1 MASPIVDVL
10 EEIGLHTLTRR
21 FEEEKVE
28 LQDIQSL
35 SDADLNRLGVT
46 TIGDRVR
53 LRCRSRAMEEREPTT
68 SAPAPP
74 APSRGPSFLSA
85 ENVRKE
91 RDLLFNSRKGKNRNE
106 LGRCKQQIC
115 LEDGIVVCHMH
126 IQYIYPR
133 VPIFAYLVKN

>member
-1 MASPIVDVL
+1 MASRIVDVL
-10 EEIGLHTLTRR
+10 EEIGLHNLTRR

-46 TIGDRVR
+46 TIGERVR

-91 RDLLFNSRKGKNRNE
+91 GSIVQFPKKK
-106 LGRCKQQIC
+106 KQKRI
-115 LEDGIVVCHMH
+115 
-126 IQYIYPR
+126 R
-133 VPIFAYLVKN
+133 

>member
-91 RDLLFNSRKGKNRNE
+91 RDLLFNSRKRKNRNE

-115 LEDGIVVCHMH
+115 LEDGIVVLPYAH
-126 IQYIYPR
+126 IQYIHVYPR
-133 VPIFAYLVKN
+133 VPIFG

>member
-21 FEEEKVE
+21 FEEEK

-91 RDLLFNSRKGKNRNE
+91 RDLLFNSRKRK
-106 LGRCKQQIC
+106 KQKRI
-115 LEDGIVVCHMH
+115 
-126 IQYIYPR
+126 R
-133 VPIFAYLVKN
+133 